1 MRARVWKSENTLASE
16 EILGVWSELT
26 RALKKEDIMLFGSRE
41 RVVVEV
47 VNGDGRT
54 VGG

>member
-1 MRARVWKSENTLASE
+1 MRAGVWKSKNTLASK

-26 RALKKEDIMLFGSRE
+26 RALEKEDIVLFGSRE
-41 RVVVEV
+41 RVIVEV
-47 VNGDGRT
+47 VNGDGGT

>member
-1 MRARVWKSENTLASE
+1 MRAGVWKSENTLASK
-16 EILGVWSELT
+16 EILGVWSELA
-26 RALKKEDIMLFGSRE
+26 RALEEEDIVLFGSGK

-47 VNGDGRT
+47 VNGDGGT